1 MEKQGNKKRK
11 YLMALCVIAPIT
23 AMLILILNRS
33 GVINIGSY
41 LPAVMLLLCPLSHL
55 LMMPLMHKAM
65 DKGHNS
71 EESHHKPRCH

>member
-11 YLMALCVIAPIT
+11 YLLALCVIAPIT

-33 GVINIGSY
+33 GVINVGSY
-41 LPAVMLLLCPLSHL
+41 LPTVMLLLCPLSHL

-71 EESHHKPRCH
+71 EENGHKPSCH